1 MKRNYELALI
11 LDPQLGDKPL
21 EEVIEKYDAYL
32 KANGA
37 EVANLDRWGLRKLA
51 YTTVTMKRRPQGFY
65 VLYQFV
71 SEAGLLPKM
80 QQVLK
85 LDEGVLRFL
94 FTAVQGEFIRV
105 PQLLAEAAMQARE
118 DRGPRGGGR
127 EGRYRREAPEG
138 PPSSRESAAAPAE
151 EWRTTTTSGLMA
163 AMFLAVSMKLSPLA
177 ALEPPAEKLT
187 TSADSH
193 LPAIS
198 NEVRVRVEF
207 S

>member
-127 EGRYRREAPEG
+127 EGRYRREGPEG

-151 EWRTTTTSGLMA
+151 EKPAVPEA
-163 AMFLAVSMKLSPLA
+163 AEAEAVGPQA
-177 ALEPPAEKLT
+177 QA
-187 TSADSH
+187 
-193 LPAIS
+193 
-198 NEVRVRVEF
+198 
-207 S
+207 